1 MKSTFSFSM
10 IWLKEVIMSRKK
22 NGAII
27 GHPAGRKNIMRSPEE
42 KEQIVLRCINENIPF
57 KTLGD
62 ELGIGDTVISRW
74 VRAYEKSGIDGL
86 KSKTGKCGSG
96 NPYAALYTK
105 KNLTEVERLRL
116 ELAKKEVE
124 CERLKKGYSVKG
136 VGRRKEYVI
145 INRKNSK

>member
-1 MKSTFSFSM
+1 
-10 IWLKEVIMSRKK
+10 MSRKK
-22 NGAII
+22 DGAIM
-27 GHPAGRKNIMRSPEE
+27 GHPKGTKNIMRSPEE
-42 KEQIVLRCINENIPF
+42 KEQLVLEWQTTNISMQTFAVSKGIAPRPF
-57 KTLGD
+57 M
-62 ELGIGDTVISRW
+62 RW
-74 VRAYEKSGIDGL
+74 VHAYEEQGIDGL

-96 NPYAALYTK
+96 NPYAALHIK

-145 INRKNSK
+145 INKKNSK

>member
-1 MKSTFSFSM
+1 
-10 IWLKEVIMSRKK
+10 MSRKK
-22 NGAII
+22 YGTIM
-27 GHPAGRKNIMRSPEE
+27 GHPKGTKNVMRSPEE
-42 KEQIVLRCINENIPF
+42 KEQLVLEWQTTNIGMQTFAVSKGIAPRPF
-57 KTLGD
+57 M
-62 ELGIGDTVISRW
+62 RW
-74 VRAYEKSGIDGL
+74 VHAYEEQGIDGL

-96 NPYAALYTK
+96 NPYAALHVK

-145 INRKNSK
+145 INKKNSK

>member
-1 MKSTFSFSM
+1 
-10 IWLKEVIMSRKK
+10 MSRKK
-22 NGAII
+22 DGAII
-27 GHPAGRKNIMRSPEE
+27 GRPKGTKSNMRSPEE

-57 KTLGD
+57 KKIGD
-62 ELGIGDTVISRW
+62 ELGIADTTIGKW
-74 VRAYEKSGIDGL
+74 VRAYEKDGIDGL

-96 NPYAALYTK
+96 NPYAALHVN

-136 VGRRKEYVI
+136 VGRRKEYVT
-145 INRKNSK
+145 INKKNSK

>member
-1 MKSTFSFSM
+1 
-10 IWLKEVIMSRKK
+10 MSKK
-22 NGAII
+22 KDEAIR
-27 GHPAGRKNIMRSPEE
+27 GRPKGTKNNMRSPEE

-57 KTLGD
+57 KKIGD
-62 ELGIGDTVISRW
+62 ELGISDTTISKW
-74 VRAYEKSGIDGL
+74 VRAYEKDGLEGL

-96 NPYAALYTK
+96 NPYSALYNK
-105 KNLTEVERLRL
+105 KSLTEVERLRL

-145 INRKNSK
+145 INKKNLK

>member
-1 MKSTFSFSM
+1 
-10 IWLKEVIMSRKK
+10 MSRKK
-22 NGAII
+22 DGAII
-27 GHPAGRKNIMRSPEE
+27 GRPKGTKSNMRSPEE

-57 KTLGD
+57 KKIGD
-62 ELGIGDTVISRW
+62 ELGIADTTIGKW
-74 VRAYEKSGIDGL
+74 VRAYEKDGIDGL

-96 NPYAALYTK
+96 NPYAALHTN

-136 VGRRKEYVI
+136 VGRRKEYVT
-145 INRKNSK
+145 INKKNSK

>member
-1 MKSTFSFSM
+1 
-10 IWLKEVIMSRKK
+10 MSRKK
-22 NGAII
+22 DGAIM
-27 GHPAGRKNIMRSPEE
+27 GHPKGTKNIMRSPEE
-42 KEQIVLRCINENIPF
+42 KEQLVLEWQTTNISMQTFAVSKGIAPRPF
-57 KTLGD
+57 M
-62 ELGIGDTVISRW
+62 RW
-74 VRAYEKSGIDGL
+74 VHAYEEQGIDGL

-96 NPYAALYTK
+96 NPYAALHIK

-145 INRKNSK
+145 ISRKNSK

>member
-1 MKSTFSFSM
+1 
-10 IWLKEVIMSRKK
+10 MSKK
-22 NGAII
+22 KDEAIR
-27 GHPAGRKNIMRSPEE
+27 GRPKGTKNNMRSPEE

-57 KTLGD
+57 KKIGD
-62 ELGIGDTVISRW
+62 ELGISDTTISKW
-74 VRAYEKSGIDGL
+74 VRAYEKDGLEGL

-96 NPYAALYTK
+96 NPYSALHNK

-145 INRKNSK
+145 INKKNSK